1 MQRSEREQRNVDGV
15 RAWAAAWRLPGGSA
29 AKLVDEIYA
38 PAPEVVAVLQ
48 GRKVATTGRSK
59 KAWKSMER
67 QIEQDYESR
76 EVIFDGIF
84 PSGDTVAVEA
94 RVSMLSKSGERRSWP
109 FAVFFTF
116 DADGRIVRDH
126 TYMPD
131 TPHRR
136 LLDETAAAAD

>member
-1 MQRSEREQRNVDGV
+1 MERV

-29 AKLVDEIYA
+29 DRMVEEIYA
-38 PAPEVVAVLQ
+38 DAPEVIAMLQ
-48 GRKVATTGRSK
+48 GKQVVTSGGSK
-59 KAWKSMER
+59 AAWKDMER
-67 QIEQDYESR
+67 RIEQDYASR
-76 EVIFDGIF
+76 EVIFDAF
-84 PSGDTVAVEA
+84 CPCEDTVAVEA
-94 RVSMLSKSGERRSWP
+94 RVVMLSKDGEERSWP

-131 TPHRR
+131 TPHRY